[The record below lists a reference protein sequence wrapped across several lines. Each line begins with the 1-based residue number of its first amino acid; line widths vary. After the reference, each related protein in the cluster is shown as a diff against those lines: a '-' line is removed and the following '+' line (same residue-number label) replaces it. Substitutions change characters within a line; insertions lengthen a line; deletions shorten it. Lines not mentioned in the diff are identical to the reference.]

1 MTEQE
6 LITVLAIVGNLMEG
20 EITLRKKS
28 GDSKLEVE
36 MDTHPIWGIYFLSD
50 ALGQTLYRAGHTGDD
65 LELDLTGDNAQ
76 LAEGE
81 ILLYSNRDAYEP
93 DTLTVFDRTYRI
105 VGRPDNFLGN
115 GVMEA
120 DIDSDVDAHTVAE
133 AGAKAIQL
141 HTGGMCHLTADM
153 TMQGLEADTVG
164 GYNSMLEKQKKEPG
178 SANVTTVL
186 FSSDISLLHDRV
198 PIEEVKA
205 LTDREYRVGGM
216 TALLD
221 AIGDTVNRM
230 AAVQKALTEDQKA
243 GKVIVVIIT
252 DGYEN
257 SSREYSYDKVK
268 GLLERLKAER
278 DWEFLFLGAN
288 MDAVKE
294 ARRFGIGADRASS
307 YVNDSKGIARS
318 FGAVGGA
325 VSSLRN
331 APGGSA
337 VGAEWKR
344 ELEKDVKE
352 RGGDS

>member
-1 MTEQE
+1 MRKDLTE
-6 LITVLAIVGNLMEG
+6 LVFILD
-20 EITLRKKS
+20 KS
-28 GDSKLEVE
+28 GS
-36 MDTHPIWGIYFLSD
+36 
-50 ALGQTLYRAGHTGDD
+50 
-65 LELDLTGDNAQ
+65 
-76 LAEGE
+76 
-81 ILLYSNRDAYEP
+81 
-93 DTLTVFDRTYRI
+93 
-105 VGRPDNFLGN
+105 
-115 GVMEA
+115 
-120 DIDSDVDAHTVAE
+120 
-133 AGAKAIQL
+133 
-141 HTGGMCHLTADM
+141 
-153 TMQGLEADTVG
+153 MQGLEADTVG

-198 PIEEVKA
+198 PIEEVRA